1 MCGNKKAL
9 FVSFDDQPV
18 YCSFPKAN
26 GATLYTYTL
35 RLEDSDLGPGA
46 DRSHL
51 TEGHFYL
58 LIGSRDS
65 PLNHFTLLSVFSVAL
80 KRPLL
85 GKSEQGPTPTPP
97 PPPAVQSRR
106 ARQAAAS
113 TGTEKGHGP
122 TPNPPPA
129 VLFKRPGRQLHQQ
142 GLSEARLAYR
152 DRTPT
157 RARGPRR

>member
-18 YCSFPKAN
+18 YCSFPKTN

-65 PLNHFTLLSVFSVAL
+65 QLNHFTRELVDFCLFSVWHSRVHYSAS
-80 KRPLL
+80 RTIFATTFDV
-85 GKSEQGPTPTPP
+85 S
-97 PPPAVQSRR
+97 QSPIHRL
-106 ARQAAAS
+106 S
-113 TGTEKGHGP
+113 Y
-122 TPNPPPA
+122 A
-129 VLFKRPGRQLHQQ
+129 VLFMSVIVAVAEKSGGKVQ
-142 GLSEARLAYR
+142 GA
-152 DRTPT
+152 
-157 RARGPRR
+157 

>member
-65 PLNHFTLLSVFSVAL
+65 QLNHFTRELVDFCLFSVWHSRGHYWENPKKVL
-80 KRPLL
+80 RQPPHPLL
-85 GKSEQGPTPTPP
+85 
-97 PPPAVQSRR
+97 QSRKP
-106 ARQAAAS
+106 AGS
-113 TGTEKGHGP
+113 CITGTEKGYGP

-129 VLFKRPGRQLHQQ
+129 VLKGPAG
-142 GLSEARLAYR
+142 SCINR
-152 DRTPT
+152 D
-157 RARGPRR
+157 